1 MTSNER
7 GAGDPVERLPLEG
20 YCASWTSV
28 DTGDAESLTIGFEN
42 EGWTAQGIVS
52 GISVHYVVRLSALWR
67 VQQMLLFRDL
77 DEPDL
82 WLANDGSG
90 RWGEVNGAHRRELGG
105 CEDID
110 VACSA
115 FTRTL
120 AIRRLNLGIGD
131 SSRVHC
137 IVIDPESL
145 AITRSELVYTRID
158 DRRWAIDRD
167 DAGPPLVF
175 DVDEY
180 GLPLDIQGHFSRSG

>member
-20 YCASWTSV
+20 YRASWTSI
-28 DTGDAESLTIGFEN
+28 DRGDAESLSIGFEN

-52 GISVHYVVRLSALWR
+52 GISVHYVIRLSALWR

-90 RWGEVNGAHRRELGG
+90 RWGEVNGAQRRELGG

-120 AIRRLNLGIGD
+120 AIRRLNLEIGD
-131 SSRVHC
+131 CARVRS
-137 IVIDPESL
+137 IVVDPDTLS
-145 AITRSELVYTRID
+145 ITRSELVYTRLD
-158 DRRWAIDRD
+158 GRRWSIDRD
-167 DAGPPLVF
+167 DAKPSHRF

-180 GLPLDIQGHFSRSG
+180 GLPLDIPGHFTRSG